1 MNLATTRLARLT
13 CFGSALLCAAGC
25 GKQKTSD
32 EDVTTRD
39 AATPNDADASG
50 DSASADDAAPT
61 YVEKLL
67 TLELKL
73 TRPATPDGG
82 ANATGDAG
90 DASVADGGVAS
101 TSDGGAPKAD
111 GGAAASPTTL
121 VITARDGTTPVVT
134 DLWLYMLDGANRV
147 PLTSFTSTGARK
159 TPRLMLPAT
168 IGGQPSGLAPADDGR
183 LNGLMTN
190 TTRGKLVQGAFVST
204 VDGTVTVTLPSPP
217 MAPILVVAGVED
229 QRYTGAA
236 VVAPDGA
243 PGAVPDGTVLLE
255 RHTRRSFERDVKP
268 MLFVRCAECHN
279 DQGDLDAELYLVAG
293 TRDELVNDN
302 FALKEQTEDCADA
315 TPNDPAAQVRCV
327 QAITKA
333 QFLVEPGAPALSDLL
348 QRARPDES
356 SGTSTAGAPWYGS
369 KGARYNATYGD
380 RRMPSTADT
389 PDMTMWTN
397 PPTYFD
403 THPTDFQI
411 LYDWVAQGALP

>member
-1 MNLATTRLARLT
+1 LGA
-13 CFGSALLCAAGC
+13 ALLCAAGC
-25 GKQKTSD
+25 GKQKTSN

-39 AATPNDADASG
+39 AATTNDATASDGAARAPDAN
-50 DSASADDAAPT
+50 AVAPT

-67 TLELKL
+67 TLELQL
-73 TRPATPDGG
+73 TLPPKPDGG
-82 ANATGDAG
+82 APSTIDGDA
-90 DASVADGGVAS
+90 AV
-101 TSDGGAPKAD
+101 
-111 GGAAASPTTL
+111 SPTTL

-134 DLWLYMLDGANRV
+134 DLWLYTLDGATQT
-147 PLTSFTSTGARK
+147 PLTAFTSTGARK

-168 IGGQPSGLAPADDGR
+168 VGGQPSGLVPADDGR
-183 LNGLMTN
+183 TNGLMTN

-204 VDGTVTVTLPSPP
+204 VDGTVTVTLPSSPTTS
-217 MAPILVVAGVED
+217 ILVVAGVED

-236 VVAPDGA
+236 VVTPDGS
-243 PGAVPDGTVLLE
+243 PGAVPDGTVTVE
-255 RHTRRSFERDVKP
+255 THARRSFERDVKP
-268 MLFVRCAECHN
+268 LLLQQCVVCHN
-279 DQGDLDAELYLVAG
+279 AQGDLDAELYLVAG

-315 TPNDPAAQVRCV
+315 TPNDPAAQARCV
-327 QAITKA
+327 QAVTKA

-356 SGTSTAGAPWYGS
+356 ASTSAAGALWYGS

-403 THPTDFQI
+403 AHPADFQI
-411 LYDWVAQGALP
+411 LYDWVAQGAPP

>member
-1 MNLATTRLARLT
+1 
-13 CFGSALLCAAGC
+13 S
-25 GKQKTSD
+25 
-32 EDVTTRD
+32 
-39 AATPNDADASG
+39 
-50 DSASADDAAPT
+50 T
-61 YVEKLL
+61 YVEKVL

-73 TRPATPDGG
+73 SLPAKPDGG
-82 ANATGDAG
+82 AATIDGATMDGG
-90 DASVADGGVAS
+90 DASVADGGAAS
-101 TSDGGAPKAD
+101 STDGGA
-111 GGAAASPTTL
+111 GASPTTL

-134 DLWLYMLDGANRV
+134 DLWLYTLDGTTQT
-147 PLTSFTSTGARK
+147 PLTAFTSTGARK

-168 IGGQPSGLAPADDGR
+168 IGGQPSGLVPADDGR
-183 LNGLMTN
+183 QNGLMTN

-217 MAPILVVAGVED
+217 TTPILVVAGVED

-236 VVAPDGA
+236 VVAPDGS
-243 PGAVPDGTVLLE
+243 PGAVPDGTVILE
-255 RHTRRSFERDVKP
+255 THTRRSFERDVKP
-268 MLFVRCAECHN
+268 MLFLRCAECHN
-279 DQGDLDAELYLVAG
+279 DQGDLDADLYLVAG
-293 TRDELVNDN
+293 TRDQLVNDN

-315 TPNDPAAQVRCV
+315 TPNDPAAQARCV
-327 QAITKA
+327 QAVTKA

-369 KGARYNATYGD
+369 KGARYNPTYGD

-403 THPTDFQI
+403 AHPGDFQI
-411 LYDWVAQGALP
+411 LYDWVAQGAPP